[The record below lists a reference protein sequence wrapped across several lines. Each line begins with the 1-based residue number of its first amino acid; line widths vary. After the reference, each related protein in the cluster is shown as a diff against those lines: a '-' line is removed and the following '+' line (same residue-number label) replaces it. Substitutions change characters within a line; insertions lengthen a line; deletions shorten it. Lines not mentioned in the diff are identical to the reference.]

1 MPEKT
6 SSHTTTEQIKTWSVE
21 QKITTASKKA
31 IEYAKKVDSG
41 ISYIGNWFTE
51 QKKYVNN
58 TIDATKKSINTK
70 WNNLSSK
77 TREVINTGKTN
88 LKEAYN
94 NGITVIENN
103 IVSLWKLKDQLVD
116 SAKKGLIKGIQLSKE
131 TGNLIVD
138 LWSKKINVFL
148 WWAKEMASNIQEGLK
163 QWAITGIQYA
173 KNAGEVSIS
182 FAKKSIKV
190 SLSVAIAAGIIV
202 YKWWKFVINQSIAWV
217 QQWYTSTVNG
227 IEYANNKIVSAKNKV
242 TQKWREIK
250 ADLVT
255 TKDKIS
261 KSVKSEIDTVVQDG
275 REMAA
280 NVISKTAWELNT
292 LATTISPKTSQ
303 YIASK

>member
-6 SSHTTTEQIKTWSVE
+6 PSHSPTEQMKTWSVE

-31 IEYAKKVDSG
+31 IEYAKRVDSG
-41 ISYIGNWFTE
+41 LSYIGNRFTE
-51 QKKYVNN
+51 QKKFVNN
-58 TIDATKKSINTK
+58 TINATKQSINTK

-94 NGITVIENN
+94 NGITAIENN
-103 IVSLWKLKDQLVD
+103 IVSLWKLKDQLVA
-116 SAKKGLIKGIQLSKE
+116 SAEKGLIKGIQFSKE

-138 LWSKKINVFL
+138 LWSKKVNVFL
-148 WWAKEMASNIQEGLK
+148 WSAKEMVSNIQEGLK
-163 QWAITGIQYA
+163 QWTITGIQYA

-217 QQWYTSTVNG
+217 QQGYTSTING

-242 TQKWREIK
+242 TQKWREMK
-250 ADLVT
+250 ADLLV

-261 KSVKSEIDTVVQDG
+261 KSVKNEIDTVVQDG

-280 NVISKTAWELNT
+280 NVISTTAWELNT
-292 LATTISPKTSQ
+292 LASNISPKTSPN
-303 YIASK
+303 IASK